1 MQGYIINLNRVKDED
16 LIVTILTP
24 NHIITTY
31 RFYGA
36 RHSTVNLGYKINFE
50 LQSSLKSTIPQLRS
64 IVHLGTKWLLDR
76 ERTLLWQHFI
86 QLFYKHLR
94 DIDEIDSFYFNILEE
109 SSQKWKKQNPRRVAI
124 ESYLKLL
131 EFEGRLHKEFVCFN
145 CEEKIQGNPSLIRG
159 FLMAHK
165 ECVYTNDFNREYIK
179 DMLEKKS
186 IIYFDDD
193 AVEKLWRIIQEGF

>member
-16 LIVTILTP
+16 LIVTILTQD
-24 NHIITTY
+24 HLLTSY

-36 RHSTVNLGYKINFE
+36 RHSTVNLGYKIDFE

-64 IVHLGTKWLLDR
+64 IVHLGTKWLLER
-76 ERTLLWQHFI
+76 ERTLLWHHFV
-86 QLFYKHLR
+86 QLFYKHLK
-94 DIDEIDSFYFNILEE
+94 DVEEIDSFYFNLLEE
-109 SSQKWKKQNPRRVAI
+109 SSQKWEKQNPKRVAI

-131 EFEGRLHKEFVCFN
+131 EFEGRLHTEFICFS
-145 CEEKIQGNPSLIRG
+145 CEKKIQEDPALIRG

-165 ECVYTNDFNREYIK
+165 ECVYTNSFKRAYIK

-186 IIYFDDD
+186 SMYFDDD
-193 AVEKLWRIIQEGF
+193 AIEKLWRIVQEGF